1 MEIKLVPLKEK
12 HMHSI
17 TGKLVETVEQV
28 LIYHN
33 DYPMFLVH
41 SDFIW
46 DLNKVIYDKLMEGEE
61 VNASIS
67 LGILE

>member
-17 TGKLVETVEQV
+17 TGKLVETVEKV
-28 LIYHN
+28 IIYQDN
-33 DYPMFLVH
+33 YPVTMVH

-46 DLNKVIYDKLMEGEE
+46 DLNKVIYDKLSKGEE
-61 VNASIS
+61 VVAT
-67 LGILE
+67 LELK